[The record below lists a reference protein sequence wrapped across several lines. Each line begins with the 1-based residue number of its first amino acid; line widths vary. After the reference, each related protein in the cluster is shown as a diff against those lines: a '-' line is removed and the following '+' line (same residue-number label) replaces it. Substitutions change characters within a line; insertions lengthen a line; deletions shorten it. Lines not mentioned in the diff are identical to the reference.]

1 MKKEEERKM
10 VFAKHKW
17 CLFEV
22 DREDNHFFF
31 FCRKHKRYGN
41 MCNFKRGRVTNF
53 FLSKKSNQFKMHVLH
68 NTLKSH

>member
-31 FCRKHKRYGN
+31 FAE
-41 MCNFKRGRVTNF
+41 
-53 FLSKKSNQFKMHVLH
+53 
-68 NTLKSH
+68 NTRDMETCVILREEE

>member
-31 FCRKHKRYGN
+31 FFLQKTQEIWKH
-41 MCNFKRGRVTNF
+41 V
-53 FLSKKSNQFKMHVLH
+53 
-68 NTLKSH
+68 